1 MSTAKGM
8 NVIMNI
14 KIIEQNYLGT
24 KMTIVTKSG
33 NKIQGEILKTDEDST
48 FIKLKTENGVTM
60 VSTNAIESIY

>member
-1 MSTAKGM
+1 
-8 NVIMNI
+8 MNI

-48 FIKLKTENGVTM
+48 FIKLKTENGITM